1 MPHDSTG
8 CERVQ
13 IVDIC
18 VAGTPADLLRIS
30 GGERL
35 AKVRYPSIA
44 VKFRSIG
51 CGLTADITS
60 FRSAASC
67 SNLI

>member
-18 VAGTPADLLRIS
+18 VAGTAADLLRIS

-35 AKVRYPSIA
+35 AKVRYPWWVQLIA
-44 VKFRSIG
+44 A
-51 CGLTADITS
+51 TH
-60 FRSAASC
+60 SANFSAGV
-67 SNLI
+67 